1 MRTILIATAALAAM
15 AAPAFA
21 QNQSDH
27 NAHHPNIA
35 TAAAEAP
42 AGPAQGQGQMQPNQ
56 MPGGMMGQGGQ
67 GSGMMGMMSQGSQG
81 PGMMGMMGQGGM
93 GPGMMGQCG
102 MMGGMGMGLGPCAMM
117 TGQPLDLTAEEAKT
131 LLQAMLIRHGN
142 DRLQAGAVEDQDGK
156 LIAVIETVDGSLV
169 RKVAID
175 PKTGM
180 MSPAE

>member
-21 QNQSDH
+21 QTQSDH

-35 TAAAEAP
+35 TAAASEAP
-42 AGPAQGQGQMQPNQ
+42 DGQTQGQMQPNQ

-67 GSGMMGMMSQGSQG
+67 GSG
-81 PGMMGMMGQGGM
+81 GMMGMMGQGGQ
-93 GPGMMGQCG
+93 GQGMMGQGG
-102 MMGGMGMGLGPCAMM
+102 MMGGMGLGPCAMV
-117 TGQPLDLTAEEAKT
+117 TGQPLDLTADEAKT

-142 DRLQAGAVEDQDGK
+142 DRLQAGAVEDEDGK
-156 LIAVIETVDGSLV
+156 LIASIETVDGSLV

-175 PKTGM
+175 AKTGM
-180 MSPAE
+180 MAPAE